1 MDEIVY
7 SMSKTKIW
15 NRDWK
20 ETTRPRVC
28 WSLIDLRFLK
38 CNLPPMPF
46 SSKHAG
52 ALKLP
57 RRHRDRCLEIY
68 TRSLCSKNIQS
79 MVWKRLY
86 DRKASV
92 PRDGWNATD
101 TYTLARRSSVAHTQ
115 EPSLTL
121 FKHTLALFARA
132 CSTSSEEGI
141 VCVAGNRK
149 QCRRSKECALS
160 RVGLRKIKR
169 ERENVL
175 SQRNQNLESPVKIAF
190 ENSENNEW
198 TAANYLICE

>member
-1 MDEIVY
+1 ML
-7 SMSKTKIW
+7 
-15 NRDWK
+15 RDLHAISVL
-20 ETTRPRVC
+20 EEHSVNGLEASL
-28 WSLIDLRFLK
+28 WSEG
-38 CNLPPMPF
+38 F
-46 SSKHAG
+46 SSEG
-52 ALKLP
+52 RP
-57 RRHRDRCLEIY
+57 
-68 TRSLCSKNIQS
+68 
-79 MVWKRLY
+79 
-86 DRKASV
+86 
-92 PRDGWNATD
+92 TD

-198 TAANYLICE
+198 TAANYLICEKWY